1 MEKKQ
6 LRLPLPPFEVVLRGS
21 PQYLADKMVSYFEDT
36 HIEEWNI
43 GAELEVV
50 GQNREYVRIAITST
64 TTRHSEKR
72 DFIGIITL
80 LEQTDDLTFFRVP
93 PRDSWDFRVK
103 ESMNEQEN
111 HIIYKDHEFCEFT
124 PEKIGLLAI
133 QDILDHFW
141 QEGIAA
147 TAVIN
152 DLARPMGKRGSLD

>member
-1 MEKKQ
+1 MEKKE

-21 PQYLADKMVSYFEDT
+21 PQYLADQTVSFVQDK

-64 TTRHSEKR
+64 TKSDAEKR

-80 LEQTDDLTFFRVP
+80 LEQSDDLTFFRVP

-103 ESMNEQEN
+103 ESIDEQEGY
-111 HIIYKDHEFCEFT
+111 IIYKDHEFCEFT

-133 QDILDHFW
+133 QDVLDHFW
-141 QEGIAA
+141 QKGIAA
-147 TAVIN
+147 TAVMN
-152 DLARPMGKRGSLD
+152 DLARPMGKRGSID